1 MKMHKRW
8 GILGASLL
16 LIAAFQNCS
25 KVQVASESSNAGV
38 GDLGD
43 DDGGNDDPGNPG
55 GGDNGLP
62 SGPQSA
68 SVVYDP
74 ARKADIVVVIDNSK
88 SMLPESLHLASRMSG
103 FIADLSRLDIDWQM
117 CITTTD
123 ITSGGEQG
131 LPVKFSGTSDKVLS
145 KTKHGGLTADQLNS
159 IFSNTVNSVFADGG
173 GDGDERGIAALY
185 KSVEKMSQ
193 HSCYRSGAVTATIIL
208 SDEDERS
215 YGGSQAVY
223 NASRKQSTFYDL
235 TSIDKPE
242 NLLSLMRDSGFSNVI
257 ANSIIVDSVACE
269 EENERT
275 PYNGS
280 YYDAYIGTWY
290 KKLSEQTQGI
300 VASICASD
308 YSPNLTSFASRIAE
322 VTHSVQ
328 LKCVPVAGSLSVTS
342 SPANASYAW
351 VIDGNRVKV
360 TSSSSSMFTV
370 NVGYRCQ

>member
-1 MKMHKRW
+1 MHKRW

-25 KVQVASESSNAGV
+25 KVQVASESSNSGV

-43 DDGGNDDPGNPG
+43 PVDPVDPGGDDGG
-55 GGDNGLP
+55 LP
-62 SGPQSA
+62 TGQQSA

-74 ARKADIVVVIDNSK
+74 ARKADIIVVIDNSK

-103 FIADLSRLDIDWQM
+103 FIGDLSRLDLDWQM
-117 CITTTD
+117 CLTTTD
-123 ITSGGEQG
+123 VTSSGEQG
-131 LPVKFSGTSDKVLS
+131 MPVKFSGTSDKVLS
-145 KTKHGGLTADQLNS
+145 KAKHGGLTADQLNT
-159 IFSNTVNSVFADGG
+159 IFSNTVNAVFADG

-185 KSVEKMSQ
+185 RSVEKMSQ

-215 YGGSQAVY
+215 YGGSQSVY
-223 NASRKQSTFYDL
+223 NASRKQSDFYDL

-242 NLLSLMRDSGFSNVI
+242 NLLSLMRNTGFSNVI
-257 ANSIIVDSVACE
+257 ANSIIVDSAACE
-269 EENERT
+269 QENEQT
-275 PYNGS
+275 AYEGK
-280 YYDAYIGTWY
+280 YYDAFIGTWY
-290 KKLSEQTQGI
+290 KKLSDSTQGI
-300 VASICASD
+300 VASLCASD

-328 LKCVPVAGSLSVTS
+328 LKCMPVAGSVAVSSV
-342 SPANASYAW
+342 PANASYSWAL
-351 VIDGNRVKV
+351 DGNRIKV